1 MEYKARDTLRSTEL
15 RAHCCSRH
23 GALGIHLFIFDMV
36 SELYLFCQF
45 GVSGTIDDNLGFST
59 PKFKVRG
66 LV

>member
-1 MEYKARDTLRSTEL
+1 MEHGALSARQNYR
-15 RAHCCSRH
+15 HCCSRH
-23 GALGIHLFIFDMV
+23 GALGTHLFIFDMV

-45 GVSGTIDDNLGFST
+45 GVSETIEDNLGFST